1 MIYTIAA
8 ISTIII
14 VELLIRYKFFLSLP
28 NSRSLHTNEIPTSSG
43 IALNFVVFAYF
54 MGIGEY
60 VMSLII
66 LSICALGVLDD
77 KYQISQLVR
86 LIAQIII
93 ASAVIP
99 YLYPV
104 SILESII
111 MLFIFV
117 YFFNSYNFMDGI
129 NLLAISQAIFI
140 LLSVLILGALL
151 DASTTYYPSAFVD
164 NNLIISMII
173 SLSILA
179 YYNKTPASIFLGS
192 SGSYLLG
199 FILLFILLNW
209 LGYFTFLVD
218 YKNSLPVE
226 KQVDGTHYFTLL
238 ILYTVFLV
246 DTCYILIKKL
256 LESEDS
262 RLISNHKDWLKIKI
276 KKLTS
281 PHKTHNY
288 QKMITQGM
296 SHHKV
301 VALLMLYNIFW
312 CLPLAIISLYYQDL
326 ASFCLVLSCLPYII
340 LCNRNR
346 AGVPDV

>member
-1 MIYTIAA
+1 MIYAIAA
-8 ISTIII
+8 IATIII
-14 VELLIRYKFFLSLP
+14 VELLIRYKFFLSVP
-28 NSRSLHTNEIPTSSG
+28 NSRSLHTNKIPTSSG
-43 IALNFVVFAYF
+43 IALNFIVFVFF
-54 MGIGEY
+54 MSIGNY

-111 MLFIFV
+111 MLFMFV

-151 DASTTYYPSAFVD
+151 DSSTTFSTSFAD

-199 FILLFILLNW
+199 FILLAILLSW
-209 LGYFTFLVD
+209 FDHFAHIVD
-218 YKNSLPVE
+218 LSLPVE
-226 KQVDGTHYFTLL
+226 KKIDGTHYFTLL

-301 VALLMLYNIFW
+301 VALLMLYNVFW

>member
-43 IALNFVVFAYF
+43 IALNFVVFVYY

-93 ASAVIP
+93 ASAVIL
-99 YLYPV
+99 YFYPV

-111 MLFIFV
+111 MLFMFV

-140 LLSVLILGALL
+140 LLSVLILGTLL
-151 DASTTYYPSAFVD
+151 DASTTYYPPSFVD
-164 NNLIISMII
+164 GNLIITMII

-199 FILLFILLNW
+199 FFLLVILLN
-209 LGYFTFLVD
+209 FLD
-218 YKNSLPVE
+218 
-226 KQVDGTHYFTLL
+226 YFTLL

-288 QKMITQGM
+288 QKMITLGM

-301 VALLMLYNIFW
+301 VALLMLYNVLW
-312 CLPLAIISLYYQDL
+312 CLPLAIISIYYQNL
-326 ASFCLVLSCLPYII
+326 ASFCLVLSCLPYIM

-346 AGVPDV
+346 AGVTDV

>member
-14 VELLIRYKFFLSLP
+14 VELLIRYKFFLSVP
-28 NSRSLHTNEIPTSSG
+28 NSRSLHTNKIPTSSG
-43 IALNFVVFAYF
+43 IALNFIVFVFF
-54 MGIGEY
+54 MSIGNY

-111 MLFIFV
+111 MLFMFV

-151 DASTTYYPSAFVD
+151 DSSTTFSTSFAD

-199 FILLFILLNW
+199 FFLLVILLN
-209 LGYFTFLVD
+209 FLD
-218 YKNSLPVE
+218 
-226 KQVDGTHYFTLL
+226 YFTLL

-262 RLISNHKDWLKIKI
+262 RLISNHKDWFKIKI

-288 QKMITQGM
+288 QKMITLGM

-301 VALLMLYNIFW
+301 VAVLMLYNVLW
-312 CLPLAIISLYYQDL
+312 CLPLAIISIYYQNL

-346 AGVPDV
+346 AGVTDV

>member
-1 MIYTIAA
+1 
-8 ISTIII
+8 
-14 VELLIRYKFFLSLP
+14 
-28 NSRSLHTNEIPTSSG
+28 
-43 IALNFVVFAYF
+43 
-54 MGIGEY
+54 
-60 VMSLII
+60 MSLII

-93 ASAVIP
+93 ASAVIL
-99 YLYPV
+99 YFYPV

-111 MLFIFV
+111 MLFMFV

-140 LLSVLILGALL
+140 LLSVLILGTLL
-151 DASTTYYPSAFVD
+151 DASTTYYPPSFVD
-164 NNLIISMII
+164 GNLIITMII

-199 FILLFILLNW
+199 FFLLVILLN
-209 LGYFTFLVD
+209 FLD
-218 YKNSLPVE
+218 
-226 KQVDGTHYFTLL
+226 YFTLL

-262 RLISNHKDWLKIKI
+262 RLISNHKDWFKIKI

-288 QKMITQGM
+288 QKMITLGM

-301 VALLMLYNIFW
+301 VALLMVYNVLW
-312 CLPLAIISLYYQDL
+312 CLPLAIISIYYQNL

-346 AGVPDV
+346 AGVTDV

>member
-43 IALNFVVFAYF
+43 IALNFVVFVYY

-93 ASAVIP
+93 ASVVIP

-111 MLFIFV
+111 MLFMFV

-140 LLSVLILGALL
+140 LLSVLILGTLL
-151 DASTTYYPSAFVD
+151 DASTTYYPPSFVD
-164 NNLIISMII
+164 GNLIITMII

-199 FILLFILLNW
+199 FILLAIPLSWFD
-209 LGYFTFLVD
+209 YFAYIVD
-218 YKNSLPVE
+218 LSLPVE
-226 KQVDGTHYFTLL
+226 KKIDGTHYFTLL

-288 QKMITQGM
+288 QKMIAQGM

-301 VALLMLYNIFW
+301 VALLMLYNVLW
-312 CLPLAIISLYYQDL
+312 CLPLAIISIYYQNL
-326 ASFCLVLSCLPYII
+326 ASFCLVLSCLPYIM

-346 AGVPDV
+346 AGVTDV

>member
-43 IALNFVVFAYF
+43 IALNFVVFVYY

-93 ASAVIP
+93 ASAVIL
-99 YLYPV
+99 YFYPV

-111 MLFIFV
+111 MLFMFV

-140 LLSVLILGALL
+140 LLSVLILGTLL
-151 DASTTYYPSAFVD
+151 DASTTYYPPSFVD
-164 NNLIISMII
+164 GNLIITMII

-199 FILLFILLNW
+199 FFLLVILLN
-209 LGYFTFLVD
+209 FLD
-218 YKNSLPVE
+218 
-226 KQVDGTHYFTLL
+226 YFTLL

-288 QKMITQGM
+288 QKMITLGM

-301 VALLMLYNIFW
+301 VAVLMLYNVLW
-312 CLPLAIISLYYQDL
+312 CLPLAIISIYYQNL

-346 AGVPDV
+346 AGVADV

>member
-14 VELLIRYKFFLSLP
+14 AELLIRYKFFLSLP

-43 IALNFVVFAYF
+43 IALNFVVFVYY

-93 ASAVIP
+93 ASAVIL
-99 YLYPV
+99 YFYPV

-111 MLFIFV
+111 MLFMFV

-140 LLSVLILGALL
+140 LLSVLILGTLL
-151 DASTTYYPSAFVD
+151 DASTTYYPPSFVD
-164 NNLIISMII
+164 GNLIITMII

-199 FILLFILLNW
+199 FFLLVILLN
-209 LGYFTFLVD
+209 FLD
-218 YKNSLPVE
+218 
-226 KQVDGTHYFTLL
+226 YFTLL

-288 QKMITQGM
+288 QKMITLGM

-301 VALLMLYNIFW
+301 VALLMLYNVLW
-312 CLPLAIISLYYQDL
+312 CLPLAIISIYYQNL

-346 AGVPDV
+346 AGVADV

>member
-1 MIYTIAA
+1 MIYAIAA

-14 VELLIRYKFFLSLP
+14 VELLIRYKFFLSIP
-28 NSRSLHTNEIPTSSG
+28 NSRSLHIDKTPTSSG
-43 IALNFVVFAYF
+43 IALNFIVFFFF
-54 MGIGEY
+54 MSIGNY
-60 VMSLII
+60 VMSFII

-77 KYQISQLVR
+77 KYQISQLIR

-93 ASAVIP
+93 ASVVIP
-99 YLYPV
+99 YLSPT
-104 SILESII
+104 SIFESII
-111 MLFIFV
+111 LLFMFV

-140 LLSVLILGALL
+140 LLSILIIGSLFG
-151 DASTTYYPSAFVD
+151 SQITYNY
-164 NNLIISMII
+164 NLIISMVI

-179 YYNKTPASIFLGS
+179 YYNKTPARIFLGS

-199 FILLFILLNW
+199 FILLAILLS
-209 LGYFTFLVD
+209 GFD
-218 YKNSLPVE
+218 YY
-226 KQVDGTHYFTLL
+226 DGTHYFTLL

-256 LESEDS
+256 MESEDS
-262 RLISNHKDWLKIKI
+262 RLISNYKDWLKIKI

-301 VALLMLYNIFW
+301 VALLMLYNVFW

>member
-14 VELLIRYKFFLSLP
+14 AELLIRYKFFLSLP

-99 YLYPV
+99 YFYPV

-111 MLFIFV
+111 MLFMFV

-140 LLSVLILGALL
+140 LLSVLILGTLL
-151 DASTTYYPSAFVD
+151 DASTTYYPPSFVD
-164 NNLIISMII
+164 GNLIITMII

-199 FILLFILLNW
+199 FFLLVILLN
-209 LGYFTFLVD
+209 FLD
-218 YKNSLPVE
+218 
-226 KQVDGTHYFTLL
+226 YFTLL

-288 QKMITQGM
+288 QKMITLGM

-301 VALLMLYNIFW
+301 VALLMLYNVLW
-312 CLPLAIISLYYQDL
+312 CLPLAIISIYYQNL

-346 AGVPDV
+346 AGVTDV